1 VQGLE
6 AVSSSFFGAFSSSK
20 GGGGGGGGGSGGG
33 SGGSSGAGSVATVQ
47 VAGGGGGNRSG
58 AGAAAGINFVTK
70 TNGTESLN
78 SIVKAFFQA
87 SGVDLTPPKS
97 VFFNDRSGMLLVRA
111 SLQDLDTI
119 EAAVNTLNVAPPQI
133 HLQAKFAEVTQ
144 VDQKALGF
152 QWYLGNTLLGNG
164 AMGVQGGSAPSFSG
178 AASSANPSQGNFL
191 GADLTS
197 FPGNALYGTTILP
210 GVTDQNLTSG
220 LRNSLGAP
228 AIGTLTGILTDPQ
241 FRTVIQALEQRDG
254 VDLLNAPEL
263 TTVSGRQAHIE
274 VTDLVTVVT
283 GVDANQTGSGGS
295 GNNNGN
301 SGGGAVGSTITYTVE
316 TLPFGPAL
324 DVIPYVSADGYS
336 VQMTI
341 IPTLTEFLGYDTSG
355 AASAFIS
362 QAQGSSGG
370 TLTAILPLPNSRVR
384 QITTTAVVW
393 DGQTIVLGGLIT
405 ENTTKTK
412 DKVPVLGDLP
422 MLGRLFR
429 SESSFRKKKNL
440 LIFVTPTII
449 DPAGNRVHADE
460 ELPFT
465 RSNVP
470 SQPAAHK
477 VN

>member
-1 VQGLE
+1 
-6 AVSSSFFGAFSSSK
+6 
-20 GGGGGGGGGSGGG
+20 
-33 SGGSSGAGSVATVQ
+33 
-47 VAGGGGGNRSG
+47 
-58 AGAAAGINFVTK
+58 
-70 TNGTESLN
+70 
-78 SIVKAFFQA
+78 
-87 SGVDLTPPKS
+87 
-97 VFFNDRSGMLLVRA
+97 
-111 SLQDLDTI
+111 
-119 EAAVNTLNVAPPQI
+119 
-133 HLQAKFAEVTQ
+133 
-144 VDQKALGF
+144 
-152 QWYLGNTLLGNG
+152 
-164 AMGVQGGSAPSFSG
+164 
-178 AASSANPSQGNFL
+178 
-191 GADLTS
+191 
-197 FPGNALYGTTILP
+197 
-210 GVTDQNLTSG
+210 
-220 LRNSLGAP
+220 
-228 AIGTLTGILTDPQ
+228 
-241 FRTVIQALEQRDG
+241 
-254 VDLLNAPEL
+254 
-263 TTVSGRQAHIE
+263 
-274 VTDLVTVVT
+274 
-283 GVDANQTGSGGS
+283 VDANQTGSGGS